1 MTGQRRP
8 TPFRTPAAPAADG
21 AGRGCG
27 LPDDAVRPESLTE
40 VTGRPD
46 VLPRSC
52 APGTETAFGRT
63 VRTGA
68 ELRQGAGLMSARA
81 AGPAR
86 LSPTFRAAPCV
97 APRRVDRDGGMGL
110 YKEPG
115 AGSREPGAAAACA
128 SGGRAGRPPCP
139 AAQGGALRLISR
151 PAPLRPPCIL
161 PLPAAAPEPS
171 GAAGPPH
178 AAAPPPAGPDRP
190 EQPHHEVRADST
202 GYPSGALATLTP
214 AGPDRQPAPPKIL
227 SARSALRLRL
237 VRIRRVATGSGR

>member
-27 LPDDAVRPESLTE
+27 LPDGAVRPESLTE

-63 VRTGA
+63 VLTGA

-115 AGSREPGAAAACA
+115 AGSREPGAG
-128 SGGRAGRPPCP
+128 SREPGAG
-139 AAQGGALRLISR
+139 S
-151 PAPLRPPCIL
+151 
-161 PLPAAAPEPS
+161 
-171 GAAGPPH
+171 
-178 AAAPPPAGPDRP
+178 
-190 EQPHHEVRADST
+190 
-202 GYPSGALATLTP
+202 
-214 AGPDRQPAPPKIL
+214 
-227 SARSALRLRL
+227 
-237 VRIRRVATGSGR
+237 